1 MLKYRCGSRE
11 CLAVL
16 AWLVVTA
23 GCGTAP
29 EEQQPAS
36 RGAAEAPAPAPTTS
50 TPAAGSAT
58 IQGTIKYEG
67 DLPSLRPLDM
77 GADPQCAEKHDQPVP
92 SEILVVGDGGTLA
105 NVYVSIT
112 SGLPEGEWPTPA
124 EPVVMNQY
132 GCRYDPHVMGIMVGQ
147 PFKILNS
154 DGVLHNVHAL
164 PKKNKTFNMAM
175 PASRTEAVETFN
187 KVEDMFTIKC
197 DVHPWMNAYI
207 AVTSHPFFSVT
218 AGDGVFSIENLPAGD
233 YEIEAWH
240 EKLGT
245 QTASLSVADGAA
257 ETVELVFT
265 R

>member
-1 MLKYRCGSRE
+1 V
-11 CLAVL
+11 CLAVFAGL
-16 AWLVVTA
+16 ALTA

-29 EEQQPAS
+29 EEQQPPS
-36 RGAAEAPAPAPTTS
+36 DSAAEAQKPAPTTS
-50 TPAAGSAT
+50 VPAAGSAT
-58 IQGTIKYEG
+58 ISGTIRYDG
-67 DLPSLRPLDM
+67 DVPALRPLDM
-77 GADPQCAEKHDQPVP
+77 DADPQCAEKHDQAVP
-92 SEILVVGDGGTLA
+92 SEILVVGEGGTLA
-105 NVYVSIT
+105 NVFVTVT
-112 SGLPEGEWPTPA
+112 SGLPQGDWPAPA

-164 PKKNKTFNMAM
+164 PKKNKAFNMAM

-187 KVEDMFTIKC
+187 QVEEMFKIKC
-197 DVHPWMNAYI
+197 DVHPWMNAYV

-218 AGDGVFSIENLPAGD
+218 ADDGVFSIEGLPAGE

-240 EKLGT
+240 ERLGT
-245 QTASLSVADGAA
+245 QTAALTVADGAA
-257 ETVELVFT
+257 ESVDLVFT

>member
-1 MLKYRCGSRE
+1 VFHHRRGIRLCV
-11 CLAVL
+11 AVL
-16 AWLVVTA
+16 VGLAVTA

-29 EEQQPAS
+29 EGQQTSGNSAAQAPKPATTT
-36 RGAAEAPAPAPTTS
+36 PA
-50 TPAAGSAT
+50 PAAGSAT
-58 IQGTIKYEG
+58 ISGTIRYDG
-67 DLPSLRPLDM
+67 DIPPLRPVDM
-77 GADPQCAEKHDQPVP
+77 GADPLCAEKHDSAVP
-92 SEILVVGDGGTLA
+92 SEILVVGEGGTLA
-105 NVYVSIT
+105 NVFVTVT
-112 SGLPEGEWPTPA
+112 SGLPQGEWPAPA

-147 PFKILNS
+147 PLKILNS

-164 PKKNKTFNMAM
+164 PKTNKPFNMAM

-218 AGDGVFSIENLPAGD
+218 ADDGLFSIENLPAGD
-233 YEIEAWH
+233 YEISAWH

-245 QTASLSVADGAA
+245 QTASLSVADGA
-257 ETVELVFT
+257 TGSVELTFS